1 MLNLAL
7 DLELGQTQRHGQA
20 HLAKQE
26 VDDGGFPRAT
36 YRLAGVLDLERSY
49 KPRF

>member
-7 DLELGQTQRHGQA
+7 DLESGQTKQNGQA

-36 YRLAGVLDLERSY
+36 YRLAGVLVLERSY